1 MDNEQVSGELARLR
15 GVVAAIGG
23 VLASLPKTASFDKQL
38 ALRIADAILGARVP
52 AESSREARS
61 TIDLL
66 AQLSR
71 GSAESPRPKET

>member
-1 MDNEQVSGELARLR
+1 MAEDQTGEELARLR

-23 VLASLPKTASFDKQL
+23 VLASMPGTAKFDRQR
-38 ALRIADAILGARVP
+38 ASQIADTILGPRAP
-52 AESSREARS
+52 AEASREAHS

-71 GSAESPRPKET
+71 GSV